1 MTRCSYRV
9 GIAQRTMPGKCVLSL
24 WWAAPTLL
32 HPSFL
37 PHPSLVVGSA
47 HPTTHLS
54 PLTPDLA
61 FMKSHLKFQSL
72 AFYGVAI
79 SSVLLL
85 FKVVTAYGEANVK
98 ASAPVEGRYPLSLQ
112 GSISQC
118 SSAPNLVL
126 NIQQSGVYLNG
137 SLVATQTNSQDTLT
151 AAEKP
156 ALTGRFKQGQL
167 LLSGKVPSSTLCSN
181 SAASDVNSV
190 TIQAQP
196 QGESLAGQLALNNMP
211 QAVKFTALRE
221 EPAESNQNS
230 SSH

>member
-1 MTRCSYRV
+1 
-9 GIAQRTMPGKCVLSL
+9 
-24 WWAAPTLL
+24 
-32 HPSFL
+32 
-37 PHPSLVVGSA
+37 
-47 HPTTHLS
+47 
-54 PLTPDLA
+54 
-61 FMKSHLKFQSL
+61 MKSHLKFQSL

-98 ASAPVEGRYPLSLQ
+98 APAPVEGRYPLLSLQ
-112 GSISQC
+112 GSISKC

-137 SLVATQTNSQDTLT
+137 SLLAAQTNSQDTLT

-167 LLSGKVPSSTLCSN
+167 LLSGQVPSSTLCSN
-181 SAASDVNSV
+181 LAASDVNSV

-196 QGESLAGQLALNNMP
+196 QGESLAGQLTLNDMS
-211 QAVKFTALRE
+211 QAVKFTAQRE
-221 EPAESNQNS
+221 APAESNQNS